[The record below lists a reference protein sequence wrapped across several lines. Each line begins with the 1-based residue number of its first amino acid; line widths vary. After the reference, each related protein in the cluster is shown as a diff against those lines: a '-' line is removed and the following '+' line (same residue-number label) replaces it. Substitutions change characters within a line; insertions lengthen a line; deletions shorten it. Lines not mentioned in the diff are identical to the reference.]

1 MCQFLPFLFH
11 FNNCTSLNILCFLCS
26 QDASTAPRIR
36 DLSTPSEY
44 SSYHTLNSHFCILS
58 GLVKCTNILCFQDL
72 VMQQEV
78 MRGMA
83 IAPGK
88 EAGQGTASVV
98 AGWLLLVGL
107 QPLFL
112 VNQ

>member
-1 MCQFLPFLFH
+1 
-11 FNNCTSLNILCFLCS
+11 
-26 QDASTAPRIR
+26 
-36 DLSTPSEY
+36 
-44 SSYHTLNSHFCILS
+44 
-58 GLVKCTNILCFQDL
+58 
-72 VMQQEV
+72 MQQEV

-98 AGWLLLVGL
+98 AGL

>member
-1 MCQFLPFLFH
+1 
-11 FNNCTSLNILCFLCS
+11 
-26 QDASTAPRIR
+26 
-36 DLSTPSEY
+36 
-44 SSYHTLNSHFCILS
+44 
-58 GLVKCTNILCFQDL
+58 
-72 VMQQEV
+72 MQQEV